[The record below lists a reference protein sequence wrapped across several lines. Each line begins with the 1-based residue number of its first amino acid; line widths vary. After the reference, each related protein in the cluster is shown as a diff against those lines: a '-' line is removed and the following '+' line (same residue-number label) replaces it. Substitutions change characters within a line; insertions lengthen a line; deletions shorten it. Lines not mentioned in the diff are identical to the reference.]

1 MAQRLHKQPWET
13 LIDENLKKVFDE
25 DAKADLP
32 QNLMDLL
39 DQLDKIPVSLPPT
52 ASDAKPSQS
61 QEEAE

>member
-1 MAQRLHKQPWET
+1 MVQRLHKQPWET